1 MKQIKMAKKNEPLLQ
16 KIPSPM
22 QKEGI
27 SHQIE
32 QLSQP
37 TNGKTLNTGKNCHVC
52 AQMKRNTRVFYSYNC
67 FSSNNFSFKKN
78 ILKLGIPTLRG
89 TLLQPQYQGSSK

>member
-1 MKQIKMAKKNEPLLQ
+1 MAQKNEPLLQ

-37 TNGKTLNTGKNCHVC
+37 TNGKTLNTGKNCHLC
-52 AQMKRNTRVFYSYNC
+52 AQIKKNTRCSY
-67 FSSNNFSFKKN
+67 FIIIIVSRQIIFLLKK
-78 ILKLGIPTLRG
+78 IHT
-89 TLLQPQYQGSSK
+89 